1 MYRTDASVKSMDTAA
16 SSFRERVRARLR
28 DEILDAAYAITVER
42 GWEQVRMT
50 TLAAHVGVS
59 RQTLYKE
66 FGSKY
71 DVGEALMFRE
81 AQRFQDGVLQRAE
94 QHDDLL
100 ASLHAAIVFTLT
112 EGVSNPLLRS
122 VLAGAQ
128 SGEQTLLPFITTGSG
143 RVLDAATEVVRE
155 HMRSRHPDLAE
166 EHLETLAD
174 TAMRLSV
181 SHLLRPA
188 GDPEVTAR
196 RITRLLGAYLECGR

>member
-1 MYRTDASVKSMDTAA
+1 MDTAG
-16 SSFRERVRARLR
+16 SSFRARVRARLR
-28 DEILDAAYAITVER
+28 DEILDAAYAITVEQ

-50 TLAAHVGVS
+50 SLATRVGVS

-71 DVGEALMFRE
+71 DVGEALVLRE

-94 QHDDLL
+94 EHEELL
-100 ASLHAAIVFTLT
+100 SSLHAAIVFTLT
-112 EGVSNPLLRS
+112 EGEYNPLLRS

-155 HMRSRHPDLAE
+155 HMRSRHPDLADE
-166 EHLETLAD
+166 DLETLAD
-174 TAMRLSV
+174 TTMRLSV

-196 RITRLLGAYLECGR
+196 RITRLLGAYLASSGAG